1 MTLMR
6 MRMDEIIP
14 PQEKIL
20 ANQFRNS
27 PYYTQQREP
36 VTLDIFDFDSTLF
49 LSPLLSC
56 NLWHSSFI
64 DIITT
69 ENLLGPGWW
78 RDIRS
83 LQVDAHNSQW
93 KGFWNED
100 IVSQVKQSMLDPT
113 HLTVL
118 LTGRRYHPFN
128 QLIESMLAAKGLQFD
143 VVGLRPDP
151 AQVFEHNQ
159 FMFNFEP
166 NVFSTTMEFKTC
178 FLVHM
183 LQNVPTLK
191 NIVMWDDRVSHIGAF
206 RNYLKM
212 MVSQKII
219 ETGNII
225 SVPAAKPK
233 YNPVWELE
241 TVQKMISQHNDAIIE
256 LKNRG
261 KVLDKNIVVIEA
273 NGQIISSANMFGLK
287 KVPAIPILKL
297 DDELSKQLK
306 SMFEPDYIQDLST
319 TTYSD
324 WELDYAEIPE
334 YFGTSVLLVEPVPH
348 HNEFTILA
356 RSKATLADGMVL
368 QVQLGQ
374 DKLILPLWYK
384 PSSFNYLSRKT
395 YTWIPVPEINS
406 LRGNSGYHEL
416 ITVET
421 L

>member
-6 MRMDEIIP
+6 MKMEEIIP
-14 PQEKIL
+14 PQQKIL
-20 ANQFRNS
+20 ENQFQNS

-64 DIITT
+64 DFITT

-83 LQVDAHNSQW
+83 LQVDALDSQW

-113 HLTVL
+113 HMTVL
-118 LTGRRYHPFN
+118 LTGRRYHPFH
-128 QLIESMLAAKGLQFD
+128 QLIESVLAAKGLRFD

-151 AQVFEHNQ
+151 AQVFEQNQ

-166 NVFSTTMEFKTC
+166 NVFATTMEFKTC
-178 FLVHM
+178 FLVQM

-191 NIVMWDDRVSHIGAF
+191 NIVMWDDRTAHIGAF

-212 MVSQKII
+212 MVCQKII

-241 TVQKMISQHNDAIIE
+241 TVQKMISRHNDAVTE
-256 LKNRG
+256 LKNKG
-261 KVLDKNIVVIEA
+261 KLLQENVFIEA
-273 NGQIISSANMFGLK
+273 NGKVMSSNNMFGLK
-287 KVPAIPILKL
+287 KVPAIPILEL
-297 DDELSKQLK
+297 DDELSKRLK

-319 TTYSD
+319 MTHSE
-324 WELDYAEIPE
+324 WELDYAEVPE
-334 YFGTSVLLVEPVPH
+334 YFGTSVLLVEPVSH

-356 RSKATLADGMVL
+356 RSKATLEDGMVL
-368 QVQLGQ
+368 QVQLSQ
-374 DKLILPLWYK
+374 DKLILPLWYR
-384 PSSFNYLSRKT
+384 PSSFNHLSRKT

-406 LRGNSGYHEL
+406 LRGNFGYHEL
-416 ITVET
+416 ITIET

>member
-1 MTLMR
+1 M
-6 MRMDEIIP
+6 
-14 PQEKIL
+14 
-20 ANQFRNS
+20 
-27 PYYTQQREP
+27 
-36 VTLDIFDFDSTLF
+36 F

-69 ENLLGPGWW
+69 ENLIGPGWW

-83 LQVDAHNSQW
+83 LQVDALDSQW

-113 HLTVL
+113 HMTVL
-118 LTGRRYHPFN
+118 LTGRRYHPFH
-128 QLIESMLAAKGLQFD
+128 QLIESMLATKGLQFD

-151 AQVFEHNQ
+151 AQVFEQNQ

-166 NVFSTTMEFKTC
+166 NVFATTMEFKTC
-178 FLVHM
+178 FLVHL

-191 NIVMWDDRVSHIGAF
+191 NIVMWDDRTSHISAF

-212 MVSQKII
+212 MVCQNII

-241 TVQKMISQHNDAIIE
+241 TVQKMISQHNDAVIE

-261 KVLDKNIVVIEA
+261 KLLEENVVVIEV
-273 NGQIISSANMFGLK
+273 NGEVVSSDKMFGLK

-306 SMFEPDYIQDLST
+306 CMFEPDYMRDLST
-319 TTYSD
+319 MTYPE
-324 WELDYAEIPE
+324 WELDYAEVPE
-334 YFGTSVLLVEPVPH
+334 YFGTSVLLMKPVSRH
-348 HNEFTILA
+348 KEFTILA
-356 RSKATLADGMVL
+356 RSKATLEDGMVL

-374 DKLILPLWYK
+374 DKLILPLWYR
-384 PSSFNYLSRKT
+384 PSSFNHLSRKT

-406 LRGNSGYHEL
+406 LRGSGGYHEL
-416 ITVET
+416 MSIET